1 MCIPSDQ
8 SKCLRV
14 ICSQKGMIVHF
25 NSNFVA
31 LSSMVLNTVPL
42 FAGNFSACEHDF
54 SVATKIMYMQRNGSF
69 YTKNYRKQRSRM
81 KLQHRMK
88 SAKVHKHQSV
98 FTKKNARLMIEVEI
112 AIEIHQYCCYATPT
126 LFFQKNTYF
135 GIDNVLANSK
145 LSMHCSARCRDQKV
159 FFGLRNVEAD
169 KHKWIRIQE
178 TPETPETPYL
188 FVCFF
193 SVLDFSHVNVNRL
206 FQFACK
212 VSILIVN
219 GYQFERSKGVA
230 LRFSFFTGLDATR
243 LPSCICM

>member
-1 MCIPSDQ
+1 MQDWW
-8 SKCLRV
+8 LRLKLRLKS
-14 ICSQKGMIVHF
+14 INIV
-25 NSNFVA
+25 V
-31 LSSMVLNTVPL
+31 MRRQP
-42 FAGNFSACEHDF
+42 
-54 SVATKIMYMQRNGSF
+54 Y
-69 YTKNYRKQRSRM
+69 
-81 KLQHRMK
+81 
-88 SAKVHKHQSV
+88 
-98 FTKKNARLMIEVEI
+98 
-112 AIEIHQYCCYATPT
+112 
-126 LFFQKNTYF
+126 FFQKNTYF

-145 LSMHCSARCRDQKV
+145 LSMHCSARCRDQNV

-169 KHKWIRIQE
+169 KRKWIRIQE
-178 TPETPETPYL
+178 TPETPETPFL

-243 LPSCICM
+243 LPSSQNLQFHILPMSFTNRTMVFHIERIWDVKLFGNWISYVVQNPG